1 MEILRFGLWIVFTWL
16 FYRWQAPTDPSF
28 GHSVLWLIGSGIAS
42 AMTIGLT
49 AFIAALPVL
58 IFSRDSEGFMT
69 QVFLPVSLVLFVSA
83 VAVGLYMLGN
93 QA

>member
-28 GHSVLWLIGSGIAS
+28 GYSVLWLIGSGIAS

-49 AFIAALPVL
+49 AFVALLPVL
-58 IFSRDSEGFMT
+58 IFSKDTEGFLT
-69 QVFLPVSLVLFVSA
+69 DVYAPVAVVIFALA
-83 VAVGLYMLGN
+83 VAVGLFILGN